1 MVEIPSWLVLNFFTS
16 FLLILLLV
24 FQNKTSRLQKGRKYS
39 AILTCTLILLI
50 SESIGRVGEYN
61 PDNLLFLARIGYFLI
76 FILDPVDIL
85 FAVNYV
91 DCWMDDENSR
101 PRKRF
106 KNAFR
111 AFAIANGVLVT
122 LSSFFRLRWFFY
134 FEDGLYY
141 RGSLY
146 IIRALIVMLFIV
158 LLLVY
163 TVVFRKDFMSEYKN
177 MILVLPFFSLLGAI
191 CQVFFYN
198 MDTTYAGISLG
209 CLVLFFFFQSNDVN
223 IDYLSGVL
231 NRRGID
237 IKLDE
242 MIKNS
247 QSSGKNFAAIMM
259 DLDNFKTINDTFGHE
274 EGDKAIKQMADILTN
289 SFDEDASIGRFGGDE
304 FFVITDNVSKVELD
318 MIIKEVREKLAH
330 IRDKRG
336 WDKNVDISCGYSIY
350 VSTSNMAR
358 EEFAETL
365 DALMYNEKEEH
376 HKNMEK
382 LVDV

>member
-1 MVEIPSWLVLNFFTS
+1 MVEIPSWVVLNFFTS
-16 FLLILLLV
+16 FLLILLLM

-50 SESIGRVGEYN
+50 SETIGRVGENN

-91 DCWMDDENSR
+91 DCWMDEGNSK
-101 PRKRF
+101 PRRMF
-106 KNAFR
+106 KEAFR

-122 LSSFFRLRWFFY
+122 LSSLLGLRWFFY
-134 FEDGLYY
+134 FENGIYY
-141 RGSLY
+141 RGSFF
-146 IIRALIVMLFIV
+146 IVRALLVMLFII

-163 TVVFRKDFMSEYKN
+163 TVVFRKDFLSEYKN
-177 MILVLPFFSLLGAI
+177 MILMLPFFALLGAI
-191 CQVFFYN
+191 GQVFFYN

-237 IKLDE
+237 IKLDD

-247 QSSGKNFAAIMM
+247 QSSGKNFGAIMM

-274 EGDKAIKQMADILTN
+274 EGDRAIKYMADILTN
-289 SFDEDASIGRFGGDE
+289 SFDKDTAIGRFGGDE
-304 FFVITDNVSKVELD
+304 FFVITDNISKADLD
-318 MIIKEVREKLAH
+318 KIIAEVREKLAH

-336 WDKNVDISCGYSIY
+336 WNKNVDVSCGYSIY
-350 VSTSNMAR
+350 VSSSNMTR
-358 EEFAETL
+358 EQFADIL
-365 DALMYNEKEEH
+365 DSLMYIEKEDH
-376 HKNMEK
+376 HKEQ
-382 LVDV
+382 

>member
-1 MVEIPSWLVLNFFTS
+1 MVEIPSWAVLNFFTS
-16 FLLILLLV
+16 FLLILLLM

-50 SESIGRVGEYN
+50 SESIGRVGELN

-91 DCWMDDENSR
+91 DCWMDEGNSK
-101 PRKRF
+101 PRRMF
-106 KNAFR
+106 MEAFR

-122 LSSFFRLRWFFY
+122 LSSLLGLSWFFY
-134 FEDGLYY
+134 FENGIYY
-141 RGSLY
+141 RGSFFL
-146 IIRALIVMLFIV
+146 IRALLVMLFII

-163 TVVFRKDFMSEYKN
+163 TVVFRKDFLSEYKN
-177 MILVLPFFSLLGAI
+177 MILVLPFFALLGAI
-191 CQVFFYN
+191 GQVFFYN

-237 IKLDE
+237 IKLDD

-247 QSSGKNFAAIMM
+247 QSSGKNFGAIMM
-259 DLDNFKTINDTFGHE
+259 DLDNFKTINDTLGHE
-274 EGDKAIKQMADILTN
+274 EGDRAIKYMADILTN
-289 SFDEDASIGRFGGDE
+289 SFDKDTAIGRFGGDE
-304 FFVITDNVSKVELD
+304 FFVITDNISKADLD
-318 MIIKEVREKLAH
+318 KIIAEVREKLAH

-336 WDKNVDISCGYSIY
+336 WNKNVDLSCGYSIY
-350 VSTSNMAR
+350 VSNSNMTR
-358 EEFAETL
+358 EQFADIL
-365 DALMYNEKEEH
+365 DSLMYIEKEDH
-376 HKNMEK
+376 HKGQ
-382 LVDV
+382 